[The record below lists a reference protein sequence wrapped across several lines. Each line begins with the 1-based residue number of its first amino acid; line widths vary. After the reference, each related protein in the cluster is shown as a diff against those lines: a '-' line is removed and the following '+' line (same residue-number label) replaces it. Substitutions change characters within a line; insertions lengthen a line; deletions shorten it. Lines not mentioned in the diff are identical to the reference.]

1 MEIKIN
7 SVHFTAD
14 KKLVDF
20 VNKKV
25 NKLDTF
31 FDGIINAEVTLKV
44 LKPEAANNKI
54 AEIKLSIPANGYLFA
69 KKQADTFEEAIDLA
83 VDAMRKQLDKYK
95 QKLKN
100 K

>member
-1 MEIKIN
+1 MEITIN

-44 LKPEAANNKI
+44 LRPEAAKNKVS
-54 AEIKLSIPANGYLFA
+54 EIKVSIPGNDYLFA
-69 KKQADTFEEAIDLA
+69 KKEADTFEEATDLA
-83 VDAMRKQLDKYK
+83 IDALRRQLVKFKD
-95 QKLKN
+95 KLKS

>member
-1 MEIKIN
+1 MEITIN
-7 SVHFTAD
+7 SVHFTTD

-31 FDGIINAEVTLKV
+31 FDGIISAEVTLRV
-44 LKPEAANNKI
+44 LKPEAARNKI

-69 KKQADTFEEAIDLA
+69 KKQADTFEEATDLA
-83 VDAMRKQLDKYK
+83 VDALRKQLGKFK
-95 QKLKN
+95 EKLKG